1 MSTDRTNGADSDG
14 SDRHDDTM
22 AGLPAVGDEE
32 RENREHIAESGEP
45 QRDALGNADGA
56 S

>member
-1 MSTDRTNGADSDG
+1 MTTNRANHEAAHTSLDHTDSESQNPTGG
-14 SDRHDDTM
+14 DD
-22 AGLPAVGDEE
+22 E
-32 RENREHIAESGEP
+32 RENREQIARTGEP

>member
-1 MSTDRTNGADSDG
+1 MTRSADPNADETAEHTEPEHRQGTGAG
-14 SDRHDDTM
+14 DD
-22 AGLPAVGDEE
+22 E
-32 RENREHIAESGEP
+32 RENREKIDRTGEP

>member
-1 MSTDRTNGADSDG
+1 MSADR
-14 SDRHDDTM
+14 DT
-22 AGLPAVGDEE
+22 GPDVGDRAATGEDHKPVSGDDE
-32 RENREHIAESGEP
+32 RENREEIAEGGEP

>member
-1 MSTDRTNGADSDG
+1 MSTDRTNDTDTDSSDG
-14 SDRHDDTM
+14 SHDGEARV
-22 AGLPAVGDEE
+22 AGAGDDE
-32 RENREHIAESGEP
+32 RANRKQIAESGEP

>member
-1 MSTDRTNGADSDG
+1 MSTDPTNDTDTDSSDG
-14 SDRHDDTM
+14 SGNGEARLPGAGDD
-22 AGLPAVGDEE
+22 E
-32 RENREHIAESGEP
+32 RENRKQIAETGEP

>member
-1 MSTDRTNGADSDG
+1 MSTDRTNEADNEGSVRSD
-14 SDRHDDTM
+14 DAM
-22 AGLPAVGDEE
+22 PGLPGVGNDE